1 MLNHYSVNSD
11 TITLDGQVV
20 QYNIGASPKKVEV
33 LNKTTG
39 AYGFWLRG
47 MNNGELFVVD
57 AGGGS
62 GGTGMQTSDGISVRD
77 DIENADGTLQEVTV
91 ELGTIAD
98 FNDTASEELIFI
110 FSY

>member
-11 TITLDGQVV
+11 IITLDGQVV
-20 QYNIGASPKKVEV
+20 QYTLGSSPKKVEV

-47 MNNGELFVVD
+47 MNNGDFFVVD

-62 GGTGMQTSDGISVRD
+62 GGTGLKTSDGISVKD
-77 DIENADGTLQEVTV
+77 DIELADGTMQQVSV
-91 ELGTIAD
+91 ELGTLTD

-110 FSY
+110 FST